1 MQERDAVHHAKGFAP
16 RWLAPVMVLVLCSK
30 PHLSIAFAVQG
41 CRSEGGNI
49 GGRQS
54 MGTTCMQLLLHLP
67 LGYSC
72 ERAT

>member
-1 MQERDAVHHAKGFAP
+1 MLKVNQSGGIKGFAP

-49 GGRQS
+49 
-54 MGTTCMQLLLHLP
+54 
-67 LGYSC
+67 
-72 ERAT
+72 